1 MVLTDTL
8 PSRLSYTSAP
18 GCTYATATRIV
29 RCELASLAANATAPF
44 TITTSVAAGK
54 GNGWIVNTA
63 QVSSSTSDP
72 SATNN
77 TASAR
82 VR

>member
-1 MVLTDTL
+1 VVLTDTL

-29 RCELASLAANATAPF
+29 RCELASLAASATASF
-44 TITTSVAAGK
+44 TITTSVTAAK

-63 QVSSSTSDP
+63 DVSSSTSDP

>member
-1 MVLTDTL
+1 VVLTDTL

-18 GCTYATATRIV
+18 GCTYAIATRIV
-29 RCELASLAANATAPF
+29 HCELASLAANATASF
-44 TITTSVAAGK
+44 TITTSVTGK

-63 QVSSSTSDP
+63 EVSSSTSDP